1 MNEVTNN
8 INFTNFKIHTQYSI
22 CEGALKIDN
31 LKDYSK
37 LNKIKCLGVS
47 DTSNLSGALEFSENM
62 SKVGTQPI
70 IGSQINFN
78 FKNDY
83 GLLTVI
89 AKNKVG
95 YQNLVE
101 LSSLSY
107 LKNNELS
114 LPNCLLSDLISK
126 KNGLIVMSGTING
139 LIGKLFKNGKF
150 DLIEEIYEILSDK
163 FKDNFYIEIQR
174 HNDVDEKSF
183 ELKNL
188 ELSSKFNIPIIA
200 SQEVFYLD
208 KDMYEAH
215 DALVCIG
222 EKTYINEKNRIS
234 YSDQHYLKNSDEMA
248 KLFADLP
255 EALTNNYNLPYRC
268 SYRPTFSKPI
278 LPNLSSDEIGRA
290 SCRERV

>member
-8 INFTNFKIHTQYSI
+8 NNFTNFKIHTQYSI

-37 LNKIKCLGVS
+37 SKKIKCLGVS

-70 IGSQINFN
+70 IGSLINFN
-78 FKNDY
+78 FKNNY

-89 AKNKVG
+89 AKNKAG

-200 SQEVFYLD
+200 SQEVF
-208 KDMYEAH
+208 
-215 DALVCIG
+215 I
-222 EKTYINEKNRIS
+222 
-234 YSDQHYLKNSDEMA
+234 
-248 KLFADLP
+248 
-255 EALTNNYNLPYRC
+255 
-268 SYRPTFSKPI
+268 
-278 LPNLSSDEIGRA
+278 
-290 SCRERV
+290 

>member
-8 INFTNFKIHTQYSI
+8 NNFTNFKIHTQYSI

-70 IGSQINFN
+70 IGSQINFS
-78 FKNDY
+78 FKNNC

-89 AKNKVG
+89 AKNKAG

-163 FKDNFYIEIQR
+163 LKDNFYIEIQR

-200 SQEVFYLD
+200 SQEVFYLN

-222 EKTYINEKNRIS
+222 EKTYINEKNRIN
-234 YSDQHYLKNSDEMA
+234 YSDQHYLKTSDEMA

-255 EALTNNYNLPYRC
+255 EALTNNYNLPYIF
-268 SYRPTFSKPI
+268 SYRPTF
-278 LPNLSSDEIGRA
+278 
-290 SCRERV
+290 

>member
-1 MNEVTNN
+1 MNEVKNN
-8 INFTNFKIHTQYSI
+8 NNFTNFKIHTQYSI

-47 DTSNLSGALEFSENM
+47 DTSNLSGALEFSESM

-78 FKNDY
+78 FKNNY
-83 GLLTVI
+83 GLLTIV
-89 AKNKVG
+89 AKNKIG

-107 LKNNELS
+107 LKNNELP

-163 FKDNFYIEIQR
+163 FKDNFSQ
-174 HNDVDEKSF
+174 
-183 ELKNL
+183 
-188 ELSSKFNIPIIA
+188 IP
-200 SQEVFYLD
+200 L
-208 KDMYEAH
+208 
-215 DALVCIG
+215 
-222 EKTYINEKNRIS
+222 
-234 YSDQHYLKNSDEMA
+234 
-248 KLFADLP
+248 
-255 EALTNNYNLPYRC
+255 
-268 SYRPTFSKPI
+268 
-278 LPNLSSDEIGRA
+278 
-290 SCRERV
+290 RVL

>member
-1 MNEVTNN
+1 MKEVTNN
-8 INFTNFKIHTQYSI
+8 NNFTNFKIHTQYSI

-37 LNKIKCLGVS
+37 SNKIKCLGVS

-78 FKNDY
+78 FKNNY

-139 LIGKLFKNGKF
+139 LIGKLFKN
-150 DLIEEIYEILSDK
+150 
-163 FKDNFYIEIQR
+163 
-174 HNDVDEKSF
+174 
-183 ELKNL
+183 
-188 ELSSKFNIPIIA
+188 
-200 SQEVFYLD
+200 
-208 KDMYEAH
+208 
-215 DALVCIG
+215 
-222 EKTYINEKNRIS
+222 
-234 YSDQHYLKNSDEMA
+234 
-248 KLFADLP
+248 
-255 EALTNNYNLPYRC
+255 
-268 SYRPTFSKPI
+268 
-278 LPNLSSDEIGRA
+278 
-290 SCRERV
+290 